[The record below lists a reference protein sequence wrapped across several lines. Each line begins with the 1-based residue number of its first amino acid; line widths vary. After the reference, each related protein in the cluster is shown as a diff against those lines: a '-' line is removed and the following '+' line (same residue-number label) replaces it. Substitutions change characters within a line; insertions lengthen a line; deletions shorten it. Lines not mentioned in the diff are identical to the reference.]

1 MGKHYTR
8 SGESLKT
15 YGKSKDPKQLRV
27 AVGMRLPV
35 SVYDKVEE
43 FQEQCGPLVPRP
55 AVSMS
60 KLYIDLVE
68 GALDLL
74 NSEAADSPVVQKVPQ
89 FRALLDRKRAYA
101 SQYELEQQRAQ
112 EELEVRQG
120 NRLETMTTPESNRI
134 ADHKARQEVEEL
146 RSHLEDLSKIFA
158 SMDPEVQK
166 AIEKLGLGG
175 KRSRLSTTGAVTE
188 AWSEAKKGKELTIE
202 D

>member
-68 GALDLL
+68 GALDLI

-89 FRALLDRKRAYA
+89 FRALLDLKRAYA
-101 SQYELEQQRAQ
+101 SQYELEQQRAKEIQ
-112 EELEVRQG
+112 EVREG
-120 NRLETMTTPESNRI
+120 NRLETIGGLEAERI

-146 RSHLEDLSKIFA
+146 RSHVEKLSKIFA
-158 SMDPEVQK
+158 TMDPEIQK
-166 AIEKLGLGG
+166 AIEKLGVRKKG
-175 KRSRLSTTGAVTE
+175 SRLSTTEAVTE